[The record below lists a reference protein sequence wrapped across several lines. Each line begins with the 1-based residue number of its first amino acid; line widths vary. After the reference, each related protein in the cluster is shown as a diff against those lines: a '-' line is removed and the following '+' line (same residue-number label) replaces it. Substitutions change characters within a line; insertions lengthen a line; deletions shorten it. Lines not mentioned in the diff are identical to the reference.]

1 MKLKNLVK
9 NCLFRHIITPYNK
22 LSEKRPLALVAW
34 KSSLEMNV
42 FDTELAK
49 QFIMKRGKTGP
60 EKTSKNGQYDKLL
73 TLPANVVSDIDDSQ
87 MCKNVLDNKM

>member
-9 NCLFRHIITPYNK
+9 NCLYRHIITPYNK

-34 KSSLEMNV
+34 KSSLEMSF
-42 FDTELAK
+42 FDNELAK
-49 QFIMKRGKTGP
+49 QFILKRGKTGP

-73 TLPANVVSDIDDSQ
+73 TAPAGVISDIDDSQ
-87 MCKNVLDNKM
+87 LCKNVLDKTM